1 MREVTIEQ
9 HLCDKVKSIGGMC
22 LKLVPTINN
31 GIPDRMVLYTN
42 KVYFIELKASNGVLR
57 PLQQHMIDKLL
68 RMGQSVE
75 VINSIAQ
82 VDSFIKRIQE

>member
-1 MREVTIEQ
+1 MREKAIEQ
-9 HLCDKVKSIGGMC
+9 HLRDRVEAIGGMC
-22 LKLVPTINN
+22 LKLVPTVNN

-42 KVYFIELKASNGVLR
+42 KVYFIELKAANGVLR
-57 PLQQHMIDKLL
+57 PLQQYMINKLL
-68 RMGQSVE
+68 TMGQSVE